1 MMEDELQLLRHKAR
15 DFGIE
20 LSSYQLN
27 LFRIYLTELDHWNQ
41 RINLTGLKSIKRM
54 VIELFLDSLIP
65 APFLPDTG
73 EMLDVGSGAGF
84 PGIPLK
90 IYIPHLETYLLE
102 TNSKKVSFLKQVIRL
117 LGLKGI
123 HVLKGRIE
131 RGRDTLH
138 PGGYHLI
145 TARALAGLH
154 QTIEWC
160 SPFLHPGGLLVSF
173 LGSHAE
179 DDLNACQQVMKENR
193 ILIHRKIPYVLPG
206 KRSKRK
212 TVIFQKKRTPR
223 RDDI

>member
-1 MMEDELQLLRHKAR
+1 LIGDELQILRNKAR

-27 LFRIYLTELDHWNQ
+27 LFRIYLMELDHWNQ
-41 RINLTGLKSIKRM
+41 RINLTGLKSNERM
-54 VIELFLDSLIP
+54 VIELLLDSLIP

-73 EMLDVGSGAGF
+73 RMLDVGSGAGF

-90 IYIPHLETYLLE
+90 IYKPRLEIHLLE

-123 HVLKGRIE
+123 HVIKGRIE
-131 RGRDTLH
+131 RDEATLH
-138 PGGYHLI
+138 PDGYPLI

-160 SPFLHPGGLLVSF
+160 SPFLLPGGLLVSF
-173 LGSHAE
+173 LGSRAE
-179 DDLNACQQVMKENR
+179 EDLKGCRQIIEENR
-193 ILIHRKIPYVLPG
+193 LLIHGEIPYVLPG
-206 KRSKRK
+206 KRSKRNM
-212 TVIFQKKRTPR
+212 VIFKKRN
-223 RDDI
+223 